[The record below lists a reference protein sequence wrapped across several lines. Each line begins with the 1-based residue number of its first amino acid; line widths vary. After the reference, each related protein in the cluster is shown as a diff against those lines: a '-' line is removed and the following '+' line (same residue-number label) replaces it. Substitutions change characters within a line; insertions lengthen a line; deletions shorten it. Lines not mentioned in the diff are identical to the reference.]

1 MSTEKRLNIG
11 YDSAVDDRGARFY
24 IDGVQ
29 LNENKLTYIRK
40 EEHAKLIIFYFTKYL
55 QLEEQQTT
63 NLLKFNIKTNE
74 IIFRPANSL
83 GTNRGGTLDDSNL
96 PLARSNLCF
105 PSDHFCIN

>member
-1 MSTEKRLNIG
+1 MIRKWTIE
-11 YDSAVDDRGARFY
+11 RGARFY

-83 GTNRGGTLDDSNL
+83 ELIEAGEGKTYLQYEVLVHGLNSNIQY
-96 PLARSNLCF
+96 
-105 PSDHFCIN
+105 HK

>member
-24 IDGVQ
+24 INGVQ
-29 LNENKLTYIRK
+29 FNENKLTYIRK

-74 IIFRPANSL
+74 TIFPPANSL
-83 GTNRGGTLDDSNL
+83 GTNRGGGRKDIFTIRGSSRWTKQQYTI
-96 PLARSNLCF
+96 P
-105 PSDHFCIN
+105 

>member
-1 MSTEKRLNIG
+1 MIRQWTIE
-11 YDSAVDDRGARFY
+11 RGARFY

-29 LNENKLTYIRK
+29 LNENKLTYMRK

-83 GTNRGGTLDDSNL
+83 GTNRGGEGKTYLQSEVLVDGLNSNIQY
-96 PLARSNLCF
+96 
-105 PSDHFCIN
+105 HK